1 MKWPAR
7 SVYYLV
13 SGLGDI
19 RLSDYNEIW
28 KINVGSQYFI
38 FYLRINT
45 DFKRIMTFDFFA
57 FLKLNLNTRVDLF
70 VYIIKRVDNVLPL
83 SLTTNIAL
91 FFSVY
96 EKLCFDFT
104 CIFNILVYFN
114 FSWKCPADL
123 WYASDLSFVL
133 SYPTSTFCLH
143 RYAKTTFITFPV
155 ISKKGFRNSAVFF
168 FFNRALFDNFLNHLC
183 SKNYHS

>member
-70 VYIIKRVDNVLPL
+70 VYIIKHVDNVLPL

-91 FFSVY
+91 FFFRVRKPLFRFY
-96 EKLCFDFT
+96 MYFQHIGVLQFLVEMPCRPLV
-104 CIFNILVYFN
+104 CI
-114 FSWKCPADL
+114 
-123 WYASDLSFVL
+123 
-133 SYPTSTFCLH
+133 
-143 RYAKTTFITFPV
+143 
-155 ISKKGFRNSAVFF
+155 
-168 FFNRALFDNFLNHLC
+168 
-183 SKNYHS
+183 